1 MKAVRETMN
10 RALELWKEVPGVFD
24 EVSESSQSKSSSIG
38 NNYSFKFVH
47 YSFNVLIVDRS

>member
-10 RALELWKEVPGVFD
+10 RTLELWKEVPGVFD

-38 NNYSFKFVH
+38 NDYSFKFVH